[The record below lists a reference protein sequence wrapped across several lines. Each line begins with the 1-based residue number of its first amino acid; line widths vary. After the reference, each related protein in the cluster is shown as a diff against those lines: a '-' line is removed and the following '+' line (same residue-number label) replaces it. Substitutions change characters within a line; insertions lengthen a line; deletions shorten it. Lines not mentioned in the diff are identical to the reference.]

1 MFRYGIRLYSTKTQ
15 VTRKWSSSEVL
26 TLNKS
31 KFKGWCIPITSNS
44 EIKPLVQQLYTL
56 DTKLMKAS
64 HPEMLAW
71 KTADSPNE
79 NSTSGNSKRR
89 VSKKKSSAPVSDPSA
104 YTLKKLTG
112 LNQGFNDNGE
122 GGSGLRLLGLLDRLK
137 LVNVLVVVTR
147 WYGGTPL
154 GPARFKCISDVAHE
168 ALKNGGYTDFRP
180 EGNVWLDLSKLPN
193 N

>member
-1 MFRYGIRLYSTKTQ
+1 MFKYGMRGYSTQ
-15 VTRKWSSSEVL
+15 ALIARKWSSSEVL
-26 TLNKS
+26 TLHKS

-56 DTKLMKAS
+56 DTKLLKAS

-71 KTADSPNE
+71 KTADGPND
-79 NSTSGNSKRR
+79 NSTAGNSKRR
-89 VSKKKSSAPVSDPSA
+89 VTKKKSSTLVPDPSV
-104 YTLKKLTG
+104 YTVKKLTG

-154 GPARFKCISDVAHE
+154 GPVRFKCISDVAHG
-168 ALKNGGYTDFRP
+168 ALKNGGYTNLKP
-180 EGNVWLDLSKLPN
+180 EGNAWLDLSKLPN